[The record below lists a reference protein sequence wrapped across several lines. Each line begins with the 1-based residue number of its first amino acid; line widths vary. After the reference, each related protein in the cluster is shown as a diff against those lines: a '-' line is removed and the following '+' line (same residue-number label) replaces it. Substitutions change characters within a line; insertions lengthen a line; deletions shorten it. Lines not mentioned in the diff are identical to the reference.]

1 MIEVLKYEGEDFKK
15 VLSFE
20 SWAIGLINWS
30 ERFSDF
36 KVLERHLETDEAFI
50 LLKGEATLYTDE
62 ESVEM
67 EKGVVY
73 NIPKGV
79 WHHIVMSR
87 DATAMVVE
95 NDNTSKENTEK
106 KPVNQE

>member
-1 MIEVLKYEGEDFKK
+1 MIEVLRYEGEDFKK
-15 VLSFE
+15 VLSSD

-50 LLKGEATLYTDE
+50 LLNGEATLYTDK

-67 EKGVVY
+67 EKCVVY

-79 WHHIVMSR
+79 WHHIVLSR